1 MSEREKKK
9 ASPMTIDRIIDPQ
22 QLWFCALIARRERE
36 REREEEEE
44 EVLVKK
50 KYLDVRVRGHSG
62 FLGRRFDLVDFHFL
76 RRFVSHTTERMMMMM
91 MIDWRQLS

>member
-1 MSEREKKK
+1 
-9 ASPMTIDRIIDPQ
+9 MTIDRIIDPQ

-36 REREEEEE
+36 RERGRRRS
-44 EVLVKK
+44 VGKK

-91 MIDWRQLS
+91 MMIGDN

>member
-1 MSEREKKK
+1 MRE
-9 ASPMTIDRIIDPQ
+9 
-22 QLWFCALIARRERE
+22 RERE

-76 RRFVSHTTERMMMMM
+76 RRVSHTTERMMMMM
-91 MIDWRQLS
+91 IGDN